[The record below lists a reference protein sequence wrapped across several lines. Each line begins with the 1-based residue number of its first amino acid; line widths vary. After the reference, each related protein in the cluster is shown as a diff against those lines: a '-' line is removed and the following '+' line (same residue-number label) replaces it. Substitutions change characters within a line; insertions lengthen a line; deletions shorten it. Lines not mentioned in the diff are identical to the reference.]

1 MKRNKLIKQCVTL
14 GILSL
19 LAIVVSIIC
28 VISSVGSYWAGDT
41 GLGMMIVAIVL
52 GVLTLVAF
60 GIFDYVLIEDY
71 VKEYKDGA
79 EENDSGDI
87 QSLNQFCNQM
97 RIEEDS
103 IEAVKKL
110 DEAIATAENVT
121 EAIEKRSEKSY
132 LVKPVSVGTEK
143 DDTRKIIFEEIT
155 QEEWDEEPSYGVATV
170 ELQGIKFKMKIN
182 PFNQDLVN
190 TLMAMCY
197 FCPDNTKLHIGVLT
211 FDGEEKVIDTTAM
224 MEEAVE
230 AMSDVANAAGVASE
244 ELTAMAEAMA
254 DVVAGDTTLVESES
268 KDAIEVKPTEEAPA
282 KKKRGRPRK
291 KPVDEVKE

>member
-41 GLGMMIVAIVL
+41 GLGMMIVTIVL

-121 EAIEKRSEKSY
+121 EVIEKRSEKSY

-155 QEEWDEEPSYGVATV
+155 QEEWDEEPSYGIATV
-170 ELQGIKFKMKIN
+170 ELQGTKFKMKIN

-190 TLMAMCY
+190 TLMAMCH

-254 DVVAGDTTLVESES
+254 DVVAGDTTVVESES
-268 KDAIEVKPTEEAPA
+268 KDAIEVKPTEEAPE

>member
-170 ELQGIKFKMKIN
+170 ELQGTKFKMKIN

-268 KDAIEVKPTEEAPA
+268 KDAIEVKPTEEVPA

>member
-28 VISSVGSYWAGDT
+28 VVSSVGSYWAGDT

-60 GIFDYVLIEDY
+60 GIFDYVLIDDY

-79 EENDSGDI
+79 KENDSGDI

-121 EAIEKRSEKSY
+121 EAI
-132 LVKPVSVGTEK
+132 
-143 DDTRKIIFEEIT
+143 
-155 QEEWDEEPSYGVATV
+155 
-170 ELQGIKFKMKIN
+170 
-182 PFNQDLVN
+182 
-190 TLMAMCY
+190 
-197 FCPDNTKLHIGVLT
+197 
-211 FDGEEKVIDTTAM
+211 DGEEKVIDTTAM
-224 MEEAVE
+224 IEEAVE
-230 AMSDVANAAGVASE
+230 AMSDVANAASVTSG
-244 ELTAMAEAMA
+244 ELTATAEAMA
-254 DVVAGDTTLVESES
+254 GVVAGDTTLVESES
-268 KDAIEVKPTEEAPA
+268 KDTIEVKSTEEAPA

-291 KPVDEVKE
+291 KPIDEVKE

>member
-60 GIFDYVLIEDY
+60 GIFDYVLIDDY
-71 VKEYKDGA
+71 VKEYKDGTK
-79 EENDSGDI
+79 ENDSGDI

-97 RIEEDS
+97 RIEENS

-110 DEAIATAENVT
+110 DEAIATEENVT
-121 EAIEKRSEKSY
+121 EAIEKCSEKSY

-170 ELQGIKFKMKIN
+170 ELQNTKFKMKIN

-254 DVVAGDTTLVESES
+254 DVVAGDVVLVEN
-268 KDAIEVKPTEEAPA
+268 KNVDTTEVKPTEETPM

-291 KPVDEVKE
+291 KPVDEVK

>member
-1 MKRNKLIKQCVTL
+1 M
-14 GILSL
+14 
-19 LAIVVSIIC
+19 
-28 VISSVGSYWAGDT
+28 
-41 GLGMMIVAIVL
+41 
-52 GVLTLVAF
+52 
-60 GIFDYVLIEDY
+60 
-71 VKEYKDGA
+71 
-79 EENDSGDI
+79 
-87 QSLNQFCNQM
+87 
-97 RIEEDS
+97 
-103 IEAVKKL
+103 
-110 DEAIATAENVT
+110 
-121 EAIEKRSEKSY
+121 
-132 LVKPVSVGTEK
+132 VKPVSVGTEK

-155 QEEWDEEPSYGVATV
+155 QEEWDEEPSYGIATV
-170 ELQGIKFKMKIN
+170 ELQGTKFKMKIN
-182 PFNQDLVN
+182 PFNQDLVD
-190 TLMAMCY
+190 TLMAMCH

-254 DVVAGDTTLVESES
+254 DVVAGDTTVVESES

>member
-1 MKRNKLIKQCVTL
+1 MKRNKFIKQCVTL
-14 GILSL
+14 GVLSL
-19 LAIVVSIIC
+19 LVIVVSIIC
-28 VISSVGSYWAGDT
+28 VVSSVGSYWAGDT

-60 GIFDYVLIEDY
+60 GIFDYVLIGDY
-71 VKEYKDGA
+71 VKEYKNGA

-143 DDTRKIIFEEIT
+143 NDTRKIIFEEIT

-170 ELQGIKFKMKIN
+170 EFQDTKFKMKIN
-182 PFNQDLVN
+182 PFNRDLVN

-197 FCPDNTKLHIGVLT
+197 FCPNNTKLHIGLLT
-211 FDGEEKVIDTTAM
+211 FDGKEKVIDTTAM
-224 MEEAVE
+224 IEEAVE
-230 AMSDVANAAGVASE
+230 AMNDVANAAGVTSE
-244 ELTAMAEAMA
+244 ELVTTTEAMA
-254 DVVAGDTTLVESES
+254 GVVAGDTTLVESES
-268 KDAIEVKPTEEAPA
+268 KDTIEAKPTEGVPV

-291 KPVDEVKE
+291 KLVDEVKE

>member
-60 GIFDYVLIEDY
+60 GIFDYVLIDDY
-71 VKEYKDGA
+71 VKEYKDGTK
-79 EENDSGDI
+79 ENDSGDI

-97 RIEEDS
+97 RIEENS

-110 DEAIATAENVT
+110 DEAIATEENVT
-121 EAIEKRSEKSY
+121 EAIEKCSEKSY

-170 ELQGIKFKMKIN
+170 ELQNTKFKMKIN

-254 DVVAGDTTLVESES
+254 DVVAGDVVLVEN
-268 KDAIEVKPTEEAPA
+268 KNVDTTEVKPTEETPM

-291 KPVDEVKE
+291 KPVDEGK

>member
-28 VISSVGSYWAGDT
+28 VVSSVGSYWAGDT

-60 GIFDYVLIEDY
+60 GIFDYVLIDDY
-71 VKEYKDGA
+71 VKEYKDGTK
-79 EENDSGDI
+79 ENDSGDI

-110 DEAIATAENVT
+110 DETIATEENVT
-121 EAIEKRSEKSY
+121 EAIEKCSEKSY

-143 DDTRKIIFEEIT
+143 GDTRKIIFEEIT
-155 QEEWDEEPSYGVATV
+155 QEEWDEEPSYGVVTV
-170 ELQGIKFKMKIN
+170 ELQNTKFKMKIN

-224 MEEAVE
+224 IEEAVE

-254 DVVAGDTTLVESES
+254 DVVAGDTALVESES
-268 KDAIEVKPTEEAPA
+268 KDAIEVKPTEEVPA

-291 KPVDEVKE
+291 KPVDEVK